1 MAEAVAVE
9 RRRAGVAARALR
21 RSAKVFDRL
30 ERAWEGAAV
39 QRSLGT
45 GLVAAFLASIA
56 VIELNRL
63 GWLPQPLAGRL
74 PANHLAAIYVAFTL
88 LLLIEVVGLVFA
100 LSRSVA
106 DSVGKQFEL
115 LSLIL
120 LRKAF
125 LEVAHF
131 PEPVVWEE
139 VAPAVPRVA
148 ADVGGALLIFVVLG
162 FYYRSQ
168 RHLPITTGM
177 DDRSSFVAVKKAL
190 ALGLL
195 AVLALLGAHD
205 GWRFV
210 AMGQKERFFET
221 FYTLLIFTDVLIVLV
236 SLRYSSHY
244 RVVFRYSGFAAATVL
259 IRLALTAPPYVN
271 AAIGFGAALFALGL
285 TLAYNAFAPVLGEP
299 AEVAGTPSAGATPAA

>member
-1 MAEAVAVE
+1 MAEAVPLD
-9 RRRAGVAARALR
+9 RRRRGLPRALR
-21 RSAKVFDRL
+21 WSTRLFDRL
-30 ERAWEGAAV
+30 EALWEGAAV
-39 QRSLGT
+39 QRSLAT
-45 GLVAAFLASIA
+45 VLVGAFLASIA
-56 VIELNRL
+56 VIEINRL
-63 GWLPQPLAGRL
+63 GWLPEPFAGRL
-74 PANHLAAIYVAFTL
+74 PTNHLAAIYVAFTL

-100 LSRSVA
+100 LSHSVA

-131 PEPVVWEE
+131 PEPIVWAQ

-148 ADVGGALLIFVVLG
+148 ADVAGALLIFVVLG

-168 RHLPITTGM
+168 RHVPITTLV
-177 DDRSSFVAVKKAL
+177 DDGSSFVAVKKAL

-195 AVLALLGAHD
+195 LALAVLGAHD
-205 GWRFV
+205 GWRF
-210 AMGQKERFFET
+210 AALGQKERFFET

-236 SLRYSSHY
+236 SLRYSSQY

-259 IRLALTAPPYVN
+259 IRMALTAPPYVN
-271 AAIGFGAALFALGL
+271 AAIGFGAALYALAL
-285 TLAYNAFAPVLGEP
+285 TLSYNAFARELGEP
-299 AEVAGTPSAGATPAA
+299 ASADPHPAPAAD

>member
-1 MAEAVAVE
+1 MAEAVLD
-9 RRRAGVAARALR
+9 RRRGDVAHRALR
-21 RSAKVFDRL
+21 LSAGLFDRL
-30 ERAWEGAAV
+30 EARWEANAV
-39 QRSLGT
+39 QRSLAT
-45 GLVAAFLASIA
+45 VLVVAFVAAIA

-74 PANHLAAIYVAFTL
+74 PTNHLAAIYVAFTL

-100 LSRSVA
+100 LPRSVA

-131 PEPVVWEE
+131 PEPIVWAQ

-148 ADVGGALLIFVVLG
+148 ADVAGALLIFVVLG

-168 RHLPITTGM
+168 RHLPITTLV
-177 DDRSSFVAVKKAL
+177 DDGSSFVAVKKVLAVAL
-190 ALGLL
+190 LAALVLL
-195 AVLALLGAHD
+195 AVHD
-205 GWRFV
+205 GWRFLV
-210 AMGQKERFFET
+210 LGRQERFFET

-236 SLRYSSHY
+236 SLRYSAQY

-259 IRLALTAPPYVN
+259 IRMALTAPPYVN
-271 AAIGFGAALFALGL
+271 AAIGLGAALFALAL
-285 TLAYNAFAPVLGEP
+285 TLAYNAFARVLGEEPHPDDTLRP
-299 AEVAGTPSAGATPAA
+299 AGSE

>member
-1 MAEAVAVE
+1 MEGAVPQD
-9 RRRAGVAARALR
+9 RRRPGLPRALR
-21 RSAKVFDRL
+21 GTAVVFDRL
-30 ERAWEGAAV
+30 EAWWEGAAL
-39 QRSLGT
+39 QRTLAT
-45 GLVAAFLASIA
+45 VLVVAFLASIA
-56 VIELNRL
+56 VIEANRL
-63 GWLPQPLAGRL
+63 GWIGGAVGARL
-74 PANHLAAIYVAFTL
+74 PTNHLAAIYVAFTL

-100 LSRSVA
+100 LPRSVA

-125 LEVAHF
+125 VEVAHF
-131 PEPVVWEE
+131 PEPIVWAD
-139 VAPAVPRVA
+139 VAPAVPRLA
-148 ADVGGALLIFVVLG
+148 ADVAGALLIFVVLG
-162 FYYRSQ
+162 FYYRNQ
-168 RHLPITTGM
+168 RHLPITTLV
-177 DDRSSFVAVKKAL
+177 DDRSSFVAAKKAL

-210 AMGQKERFFET
+210 MMGEQERFFET

-259 IRLALTAPPYVN
+259 IRIALTAPPYVN
-271 AAIGFGAALFALGL
+271 AAIGFGAALYALAL
-285 TLAYNAFAPVLGEP
+285 TLAYNAFARVLGEP
-299 AEVAGTPSAGATPAA
+299 VPADPRPAPAAG

>member
-1 MAEAVAVE
+1 MAVAVPLD
-9 RRRAGVAARALR
+9 RRRPGLPRALR
-21 RSAKVFDRL
+21 WSAWVFDRL
-30 ERAWEGAAV
+30 EARWEGAAV
-39 QRSLGT
+39 QRSLAT
-45 GLVAAFLASIA
+45 VLVAAFLAAIA
-56 VIELNRL
+56 VIEANRL
-63 GWLPQPLAGRL
+63 GWLPQPFAGRL
-74 PANHLAAIYVAFTL
+74 PTNHLAAIYVAFTL

-100 LSRSVA
+100 LPRSVA

-131 PEPVVWEE
+131 PEPIVWAQ

-148 ADVGGALLIFVVLG
+148 ADVAGALLIFVVLG

-168 RHLPITTGM
+168 RHLPITTQV
-177 DDRSSFVAVKKAL
+177 DDGSSFVAVKKML

-195 AVLALLGAHD
+195 AALAALGAHD

-210 AMGQKERFFET
+210 VMGLKERFFET

-259 IRLALTAPPYVN
+259 IRMALTAPPYVN
-271 AAIGFGAALFALGL
+271 AAIGFGAALYALAL
-285 TLAYNAFAPVLGEP
+285 TLSYNAFARELGEP
-299 AEVAGTPSAGATPAA
+299 VPGAPRHPQAAVE